1 MCWCLQPSCWT
12 WHAIWMESI
21 PLHQNCLCASAFGSA
36 MDYYGLGQAARRPG
50 PKWEVLNSAAL
61 GYGFWTM
68 FWPMDR
74 MTWWDDPG
82 PSWFFS
88 GFPSRCSAQG
98 TIEQVKYVPGS
109 AGKIFQCWSHGEA
122 LEFFKLGYY
131 MMVFFI
137 WWLLWLNYPNY
148 IMVFFNM
155 VFIID
160 HDGVFY
166 MVFIVI

>member
-36 MDYYGLGQAARRPG
+36 MDWARRPG

-82 PSWFFS
+82 PIWFDSVIFRDEAA
-88 GFPSRCSAQG
+88 PRARLSRWSTCQDL
-98 TIEQVKYVPGS
+98 PGKLS
-109 AGKIFQCWSHGEA
+109 CWSHGEA
-122 LEFFKLGYY
+122 LEFFKFGYY
-131 MMVFFI
+131 MMGLLYIYI
-137 WWLLWLNYPNY
+137 WISYNNKHH
-148 IMVFFNM
+148 IN
-155 VFIID
+155 
-160 HDGVFY
+160 DGVFY
-166 MVFIVI
+166 MVFIII